1 MNPKIILATFMIL
14 VNTHQYVAAEENNNS
29 FTVFCTGNHDST
41 GTCIDTNADDENNS
55 LNCTMVPGNII
66 DCKNE
71 SKDQIECI
79 LIIATSAQAE
89 FSCRKN
95 RSTSIDEERAG
106 YIKNLS
112 VEVDGLQ
119 NDLSNNKEGPDI
131 EVKTDIFSN
140 PFR

>member
-1 MNPKIILATFMIL
+1 MISKSLLIAFMVLA
-14 VNTHQYVAAEENNNS
+14 NTNQYVSAEENNDS

-41 GTCIDTNADDENNS
+41 GTCIDTNADDDSNS

-95 RSTSIDEERAG
+95 RSTSIDEERAS
-106 YIKNLS
+106 YIENLS
-112 VEVDGLQ
+112 IEVDSLQ
-119 NDLSNNKEGPDI
+119 KDLSNSEEGPDI
-131 EVKTDIFSN
+131 EIKTDIFSN